1 MIGGKIEH
9 FILLELII
17 FSGVELGHLHLTLI
31 KIRNL
36 VSCPESLQ
44 ESLRLLAD

>member
-1 MIGGKIEH
+1 MIGGKVEH
-9 FILLELII
+9 FVLLELII
-17 FSGVELGHLHLTLI
+17 FSSVELGHLDLTLI

-44 ESLRLLAD
+44 ETLALLTG